1 MRCKWSATRRVS
13 LYWMKCLTARRYGCW
28 RPEPLLARICL
39 FYNMAVDVARFKNLV
54 LVHAARFAAD
64 LSYLPLMLEL
74 QQRYEGKLRIQTVV
88 SRENVPLAYWTRASA
103 H

>member
-1 MRCKWSATRRVS
+1 
-13 LYWMKCLTARRYGCW
+13 
-28 RPEPLLARICL
+28 
-39 FYNMAVDVARFKNLV
+39 

-88 SRENVPLAYWTRASA
+88 SRESVPGSHTLIVLSGIYGCLNDDNKETCDMAYQTVNPANNQLIKEYPP
-103 H
+103 HT